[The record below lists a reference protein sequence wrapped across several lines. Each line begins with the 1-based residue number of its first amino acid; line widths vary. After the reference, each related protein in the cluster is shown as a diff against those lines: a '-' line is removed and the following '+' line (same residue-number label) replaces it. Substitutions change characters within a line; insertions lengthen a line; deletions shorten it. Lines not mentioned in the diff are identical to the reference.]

1 MRYYHL
7 YLWTD
12 VEDNMSFYLIYG
24 ITNMN
29 KQEYVQ
35 LVHQLNE
42 YSRMYHL
49 DNSSPIPDSEYD
61 MLYKKMVEY
70 EVNHPEN
77 VIKES
82 PSQRVGEP
90 TDNKFDKVKHLFRMY
105 SLENAFTKEDIEKY
119 LKRFAGLRKTFGSTK
134 VDNYYVDYKMDGLSC
149 ELIYDDGRLKM
160 ALTRGNGLEGEDV
173 TANVM
178 TIPNVPHEI
187 RYHDQLVVQGEVVV
201 HREDFLAVN
210 NDRKHKG
217 LPLFSNCRNYASG
230 SLRQKDPEIT
240 KERDL
245 KFYAWKLYVP
255 GAKKMTHEQSVQVL
269 IKLGFSV
276 PKGTICTNI
285 DEILNTINEI
295 NHLRSKLPFDIDGAV
310 IKQNDPDFYKA
321 IGWNNHAPLF
331 NIAYKFVAQ
340 ELPTTI
346 TAINWSMGRSGKLTP
361 VAVIEPVTL
370 SGAIINNVTLN
381 NADYIEKNRIAVGTE
396 VLVKRSAEVIPKIA
410 AVTNIKGN
418 VTFPS
423 VCPFCGSKLVRNGP
437 ELKCVNPDCKEKLI
451 MQLSFLISKDC
462 MNIKG
467 YGEKFIR
474 EAVNSETFTKF
485 TDIFQSCDTKSKTIK
500 QTDLNDLIN
509 KARNITLADLLT
521 VIGIPNCGRSVAFKL
536 VEEEY
541 TLAGVKKLF
550 LDNFRMRYLTISNSS
565 RNNILKWVSN
575 PKNMEFLDTLI
586 DLKLPKC

>member
-1 MRYYHL
+1 
-7 YLWTD
+7 
-12 VEDNMSFYLIYG
+12 
-24 ITNMN
+24 MN
-29 KQEYVQ
+29 KQDYVQ
-35 LVHQLNE
+35 LVQQLNE
-42 YSRMYHL
+42 YSKMYHI
-49 DNSSPIPDSEYD
+49 DNTSPVPDSKYD
-61 MLYKKMVEY
+61 LLYKQLTDY
-70 EVNHPEN
+70 ESAHPEN

-82 PSQRVGEP
+82 PSQRVGELAK
-90 TDNKFDKVKHLFRMY
+90 NAFAKANHLFRMY

-119 LKRFAGLRKTFGSTK
+119 LKRFAGLRKTFGSSK

-149 ELIYDDGRLKM
+149 ELIYDEGKLKL
-160 ALTRGNGLEGEDV
+160 ALTRGNGIEGEDV
-173 TANVM
+173 TANVL
-178 TIPNVPHEI
+178 TIPNIPHEI
-187 RYHDQLVVQGEVVV
+187 RYNDQLVVQGEVVV

-210 NDRKHKG
+210 NSRKYKG

-230 SLRQKDPEIT
+230 SLRQKDPNVT

-255 GAKKMTHEQSVQVL
+255 GAKKMTHNQAMQVL
-269 IKLGFSV
+269 VKLGFCI
-276 PKGTICTNI
+276 PKGVICTSI

-295 NHLRSKLPFDIDGAV
+295 DHIRTKLPFDIDGVV

-346 TAINWSMGRSGKLTP
+346 TKINWSMGRSGKLTP
-361 VAVIEPVTL
+361 IAVIEPVTL

-381 NADYIEKNRIAVGTE
+381 NVDYIEKNKIAVGTE

-410 AVTNIKGN
+410 SITAIKGN
-418 VTFPS
+418 VEIPTH
-423 VCPFCGSKLVRNGP
+423 CPFCGSKLVRNGP

-451 MQLSFLISKDC
+451 MQLAYLISKDC
-462 MNIKG
+462 MNVKG
-467 YGEKFIR
+467 YGEQFIR
-474 EAVNSETFTKF
+474 DAVMSDTFTDF
-485 TDIFQSCDTKSKTIK
+485 TDIFQSCDTKSKNIK

-509 KARNITLADLLT
+509 KVRNITLADLLT
-521 VIGIPNCGRSVAFKL
+521 AIGIPSCGRSVAFKL

-541 TLAGVKKLF
+541 SLEGVKRLF

-565 RNNILKWVSN
+565 RNNILKWIAD
-575 PKNMEFLDTLI
+575 PKNIEFLDKLI
-586 DLKLPKC
+586 SLKLPKC